1 MRWVKELKIWHYQI
15 PFFSFLVWFY
25 ISRYTKQYS
34 YMQMRM
40 LGEKTN
46 YIFFY
51 KKSCRGV
58 LAFHLEIF
66 FNSCLMPFFPFCIF
80 WSIVNNGVITFLK
93 SNLNFCNQKIGQDI
107 KQRPVPSY
115 HATSKKFCPSLLNGS
130 QCFSS
135 LISF

>member
-40 LGEKTN
+40 LGEKTS
-46 YIFFY
+46 YIFFSY

-58 LAFHLEIF
+58 LAFHFENFSIHAW
-66 FNSCLMPFFPFCIF
+66 CPFLLSVFCVCIF
-80 WSIVNNGVITFLK
+80 WSIVNNEVITFLK
-93 SNLNFCNQKIGQDI
+93 SNLNFCNQKLWQDI
-107 KQRPVPSY
+107 KQLTVPLSY
-115 HATSKKFCPSLLNGS
+115 
-130 QCFSS
+130 QCVKINLAESRVQ
-135 LISF
+135 